1 MSWNTTNTLTILGF
15 KALLIDYSHLA
26 PDMVYLWCIK
36 RGQKTYI
43 QFFSENLLKI
53 EIEEVAAA
61 VVNEDLVVEEEPTD
75 KITTTETEDEKNDLT
90 LQVGGKE
97 VKKIPIVNINR

>member
-1 MSWNTTNTLTILGF
+1 
-15 KALLIDYSHLA
+15 
-26 PDMVYLWCIK
+26 MVK
-36 RGQKTYI
+36 
-43 QFFSENLLKI
+43 NLLFDNSHGRIGIAESDCDHEKYT
-53 EIEEVAAA
+53 EVCDRQQSQMEEEEVAAA